1 MASDIGLIG
10 LGTMGSALARN
21 LASRGWH
28 VSVYNRHEEKTQAF
42 LDAHQGEN
50 LSGFKKLEGFVISLT
65 KPRKVLLMVEA
76 GAPVDAVI
84 AGLLPLLEPG
94 DIVIDGG
101 NSYFRDTIRR
111 EEELAGKGIR
121 FVGLGVSG
129 GEEGALRGPSM
140 MAGGEEGAYEAV
152 RPLLERAAAKDFNGQ
167 ACLGYMGGSGAGHAV
182 KMVHNGIEYA
192 IMQAMNDVYH
202 FLRHTCG
209 MEPGKIADVFDGWR
223 KEGLDGYLM
232 EIAVEIMRKNDDL
245 ADGPLIERISDV
257 SHQKGTGKWTSI
269 EALEHGVPLSTIN
282 AGVETRL
289 HSKDQEARKA
299 LSGHKV
305 VPTKFKGD
313 LPDHLFRSLR
323 ASILVSFA
331 QGMKLLDALSAT
343 EEFQI
348 NVPEAL
354 RVWQGG
360 CIIRMELLKELAA
373 AYQES
378 DERSAMGS
386 QGSVDGASS
395 PLRGEGGVRGAPSL
409 LQTKMYADACRV
421 EDFGPAM
428 EVLAAARVP
437 HPAIAASYQWLL
449 SSVSD
454 PLPTTLIQGMR
465 DYFGAHTYLRT
476 DREGIFRTDWRTPS
490 SRA

>member
-21 LASRGWH
+21 LASRDLH
-28 VSVYNRHEEKTQAF
+28 VSVYNRHEEKTQTF
-42 LDAHQGEN
+42 LDRYQSGN
-50 LSGFKKLEGFVISLT
+50 LSGFKKLEGFVISLS

-84 AGLLPLLEPG
+84 GSLLPLLEAG
-94 DIVIDGG
+94 DIIIDGG
-101 NSYFRDTIRR
+101 NSYFRDTVRR
-111 EEELAGKGIR
+111 EKELKDKGIR

-140 MAGGEEGAYEAV
+140 MAGGEQGAYEAV
-152 RPLLERAAAKDFNGQ
+152 RPILEKAAAKDFMGM

-192 IMQAMNDVYH
+192 IMQVMNDVYH
-202 FLRHTCG
+202 FLRHSCAL
-209 MEPGKIADVFDGWR
+209 EPAKIADTFDGWK
-223 KEGLDGYLM
+223 KEGLSGYLM
-232 EIAVEIMRKNDDL
+232 EIAVDIMRRKDDL
-245 ADGPLIERISDV
+245 GDGTLIEHISDV

-269 EALEHGVPLSTIN
+269 EGLEHGIPLSAIT

-289 HSKDQEARKA
+289 HSKDQESRKA

-305 VPTKFKGD
+305 MSVKFQGD
-313 LPDHLFRSLR
+313 LPNQLFHALR
-323 ASILVSFA
+323 ASILVAFA
-331 QGMKLLDALSAT
+331 QGVKLLDALSSS

-360 CIIRMELLKELAA
+360 CIIRMGLLKELAA
-373 AYQES
+373 AYAQS
-378 DERSAMGS
+378 KQ
-386 QGSVDGASS
+386 QGV
-395 PLRGEGGVRGAPSL
+395 SL
-409 LQTKMYADACRV
+409 LQTEMYAQACRV

-428 EVLAAARVP
+428 EALSQARVA
-437 HPAIAASYQWLL
+437 HPALSASYQWLL

-465 DYFGAHTYLRT
+465 DYFGAHTYLRN
-476 DREGIFRTDWRTPS
+476 DREGIFHTRWQDGSATID
-490 SRA
+490 A

>member
-21 LASRGWH
+21 LASRDLH

-42 LDAHQGEN
+42 LDRYQSEN

-84 AGLLPLLEPG
+84 ESLVPLLEAS
-94 DIVIDGG
+94 DIIIDGG

-111 EEELAGKGIR
+111 EKELKEKGIR

-140 MAGGEEGAYEAV
+140 MAGGEQGAYEAV
-152 RPLLERAAAKDFNGQ
+152 KPLLEKAAAKDFMGM
-167 ACLGYMGGSGAGHAV
+167 ACLGYMGESGAGHAV

-202 FLRHTCG
+202 FLRHSCVL
-209 MEPGKIADVFDGWR
+209 EPDKIADVWDGWR
-223 KEGLDGYLM
+223 RDGLDGYLM
-232 EIAVEIMRKNDDL
+232 EIAAEIMRKKDDL
-245 ADGPLIERISDV
+245 ADGLLIERISDV

-269 EALEHGVPLSTIN
+269 EALEHGIPLSAIN

-289 HSKDQEARKA
+289 HSKDQESRKA
-299 LSGHKV
+299 LAGQKSV
-305 VPTKFKGD
+305 MVKFKDD
-313 LPDHLFRSLR
+313 LSTNLFHALR
-323 ASILVSFA
+323 ASILVAFA
-331 QGMKLLDALSAT
+331 QGVKLLDALSSS

-354 RVWQGG
+354 RAWQGG
-360 CIIRMELLKELAA
+360 CIIRMGLLKELSA
-373 AYQES
+373 AYA
-378 DERSAMGS
+378 RSK
-386 QGSVDGASS
+386 QQSV
-395 PLRGEGGVRGAPSL
+395 SL
-409 LQTKMYADACRV
+409 LQTDMYAQACRT

-428 EVLAAARVP
+428 EVLVMARVP
-437 HPAIAASYQWLL
+437 HPAISASYQWLL
-449 SSVSD
+449 CSVSD

-465 DYFGAHTYLRT
+465 DTFGAHTYLRT
-476 DREGIFRTDWRTPS
+476 DREGIFHTQWQDGSGTMD
-490 SRA
+490 A

>member
-21 LASRGWH
+21 LASRDLH
-28 VSVYNRHEEKTQAF
+28 VSVYNRHEEKTQTF
-42 LDAHQGEN
+42 LDRYQSGN

-84 AGLLPLLEPG
+84 GSLLPLLESG
-94 DIVIDGG
+94 DVIIDGG
-101 NSYFRDTIRR
+101 NSYFSDTIRR
-111 EEELAGKGIR
+111 ETELKDKGIR

-140 MAGGEEGAYEAV
+140 MAGGAEGAYEAV
-152 RPLLERAAAKDFNGQ
+152 KPLLEKAAAKDFMGMP
-167 ACLGYMGGSGAGHAV
+167 CLGYMGESGAGHAV

-192 IMQAMNDVYH
+192 IMQAINDVYH
-202 FLRHTCG
+202 FLRYSCA
-209 MEPGKIADVFDGWR
+209 MEPAQIAEICEGWR

-232 EIAVEIMRKNDDL
+232 EIAVDIMRKPDDL
-245 ADGPLIERISDV
+245 ADGALIEHISDV

-269 EALEHGVPLSTIN
+269 EALEHGIPLSAIA

-289 HSKDQEARKA
+289 HSKRVEERRA
-299 LSGHKV
+299 LSSLYSWKR
-305 VPTKFKGD
+305 PTMKFD
-313 LPDHLFRSLR
+313 RHMHVELFSALYS
-323 ASILVSFA
+323 SILASFV
-331 QGMKLLDALSAT
+331 QGIELLHALSEGEGFT
-343 EEFQI
+343 V

-360 CIIRMELLKELAA
+360 CIIRMGLLKDLSA
-373 AYQES
+373 AYRES
-378 DERSAMGS
+378 RAT
-386 QGSVDGASS
+386 
-395 PLRGEGGVRGAPSL
+395 GVSL
-409 LQTKMYADACRV
+409 LQTPFFVQHGNLK
-421 EDFGPAM
+421 DFSKAM
-428 EVLAAARVP
+428 QRLSEAGVP
-437 HPAIAASYQWLL
+437 HPALSASYQWLL
-449 SSVSD
+449 CSVSD

-476 DREGIFRTDWRTPS
+476 DREGIFHTDWRTPS